1 MKKANY
7 TIKDALQVSKTTHT
21 VTDRICTGKSNLKK
35 KVLIEQHFEDVLMIK
50 NLMSQFAFKHLLE
63 LETKDFKTHGY
74 QYFFNIT
81 PASLRYEISS
91 WEMQQLFHKVV
102 CEHTL
107 THVNQVVKNRIFH
120 LDRGEAKLIKG
131 SLKWKNHRAYG
142 NLATFLNSLRFYSVN
157 SNADIPAKHKDKWDY
172 YSQKFTEE
180 RLIQL
185 LINHQENVN
194 KRLHPVV
201 YKTGS
206 YIKAAQFNKNSKK
219 PTWHSHW
226 FKKNSCKKYKNW
238 YLFKTPKWKIA
249 LPLQVNKKYHNKEYD
264 LRKEHWVTLNQKGEV
279 DISLVY
285 DRTDVL
291 LEPNKAVGL
300 DLNVKTNL
308 FATSNGILHKIEEDW
323 LKKHEKKLEV
333 LEKKGYQNL
342 DIQDHLKLKKIVRHR
357 ESTLRNQ
364 IQVILKNLREQGVT
378 DVVLESLTIT
388 LGGGLSRRMHKL
400 LRLLRFGTIKTWMRQ
415 QAHKLGM
422 RIHDFPPAF
431 SSQACRCGH
440 VDHSNRSGQE
450 FKCSVC
456 GEAEHADIH
465 AGKSLLFLFEQ
476 VRDVLVQDGFLKVNN
491 FGEYISTL
499 KAQKY
504 YQLMKGYYR
513 KRESR
518 IQDGILV
525 IYKNRVLNGTNP
537 RPLGR
542 GS

>member
-1 MKKANY
+1 MKKVTY
-7 TIKDALQVSKTTHT
+7 TIKDALQISKHTHT
-21 VTDRICTGKSNLKK
+21 VTDRICSGHSNTQK
-35 KVLIEQHFEDVLMIK
+35 KVLIKQHFEDVMIIK
-50 NLMSQFAFKHLLE
+50 NLMSQFAFKNLLK

-74 QYFFNIT
+74 QDFFNVVPI
-81 PASLRYEISS
+81 SLRYIITL

-107 THVNQVVKNRIFH
+107 THINQVVKNKVFH
-120 LDRGEAKLIKG
+120 LDRGEAKIIKG
-131 SLKWKNHRAYG
+131 SLKWKNRRAYG
-142 NLATFLNSLRFYSVN
+142 NLATLLNSLRFYNIEESK
-157 SNADIPAKHKDKWDY
+157 DIPTKYRDTWEY
-172 YSQKFTEE
+172 YVKKFTEQ
-180 RLIQL
+180 RLIDL
-185 LINHQENVN
+185 LTIHQFNVN
-194 KRLHPVV
+194 KRLHPVK
-201 YKTGS
+201 YTTGS

-226 FKKNSCKKYKNW
+226 FKKESCKKYKNY
-238 YLFKTPKWKIA
+238 YLFKTPKFKIA
-249 LPLQVNKKYHNKEYD
+249 LPLMVNKKYHNKDYD
-264 LRKEHWVTLNQKGEV
+264 LRKEHWVTLNRRGEV

-291 LEPNKAVGL
+291 SEPDKAVGL
-300 DLNVKTNL
+300 DLNVKTNF

-323 LKKHEKKLEV
+323 LKKHEAKLTI

-364 IQVILKNLREQGVT
+364 IQVILKNLREQGIT

-476 VRDVLVQDGFLKVNN
+476 VRDVLVQDGFLKINN
-491 FGEYISTL
+491 FGEYISTS

-513 KRESR
+513 KMESR
-518 IQDGILV
+518 IQDGVLI
-525 IYKNRVLNGTNP
+525 ISTNRVLNGTNP